1 MDITNVISLVGGI
14 ALFLFGMSVMGD
26 ALKRVAGGK
35 LEVVLY
41 KLTSNPLKGILLGTG
56 VTAVIQSSS
65 ATSIM
70 VVGFVNSG
78 MMRVHQAIGI
88 IMGAI
93 IGTSVTGWVLALNSL
108 GNGTSWL
115 SLFSTEVLTGIVAAI
130 GIILRMAAK
139 KDATKGIGDVLLGFA
154 VLMYGMTAMSTAVE
168 PLRESETFINALTA
182 FSNPVIGILI
192 GLAFTAV
199 IQSASAAV
207 GILQAL
213 AVTGAITF
221 DIALP
226 MIMGIA
232 IGASVPVL
240 LSSVGATVY
249 GKRTAFLYLIIETFG
264 VIIWSVLFYGA
275 NAVVG
280 GFGFM
285 GITMNM
291 VSIAF
296 LNTVFRL
303 IKVIALVPFTGLLE
317 GLVEKMFPEDEDALA
332 RHQDM
337 DRLEERFLNTPPLA
351 IEQSRLVIN
360 SMADKSKQ
368 DIMVAMELRKEYS
381 EKKYRKVCELEDII
395 DQYEDKLGN
404 YLMRI
409 TAADLTVAQSAKVS
423 KYLHSLT
430 DLERVSDHARNLG
443 ECFRELN
450 DKKIGF
456 SETAGRELI
465 IMETAIREI
474 LTNTIE
480 AYKNEDEFLARKI
493 EPLEEVIDNLCDEMK
508 SHHVRRLKEG
518 TCTINQG
525 FIFNDILTNYERVAD
540 HCSNI
545 AFAVIEEQEDS
556 ISNAHEYLDGLKDM
570 TDETFSR
577 RYREYTAQ
585 YDLNDPEETIRRLKL
600 AGVIQQNEPSG
611 AAGRGER

>member
-1 MDITNVISLVGGI
+1 MDYTNIISLLGGI
-14 ALFLFGMSVMGD
+14 ALFLFGMNVMGD

-41 KLTSNPLKGILLGTG
+41 RLTNTPLKGILLGTG

-78 MMRVHQAIGI
+78 MMKVHQAIGI

-93 IGTSVTGWVLALNSL
+93 IGTSVTGWILALNSL
-108 GNGTSWL
+108 GSGTSWL
-115 SLFSTEVLTGIVAAI
+115 SLLSTEVLTGIVAVI
-130 GIILRMAAK
+130 GIVLRMVSK
-139 KDATKGIGDVLLGFA
+139 REATKGIGDVLLGFA

-168 PLRESETFINALTA
+168 PLRQSEAFIDALTA
-182 FSNPVIGILI
+182 FSNPLIGILI
-192 GLAFTAV
+192 GLVFTAV

-213 AVTGAITF
+213 AVTGAVSF

-249 GKRTAFLYLIIETFG
+249 GKRTAFLYLFIEAFG
-264 VIIWSVLFYGA
+264 VLIWAVLFYSV
-275 NAVVG
+275 NAIVG

-285 GITMNM
+285 GVTMNM

-303 IKVIALVPFTGLLE
+303 VKVIGLVPFTGALE
-317 GLVEKMFPEDEDALA
+317 RLVERIFPEDEDAVA
-332 RHQDM
+332 QRQDM
-337 DRLEERFLNTPPLA
+337 DRLEERFLINPPLA

-360 SMADKSKQ
+360 SMADKTRQ
-368 DIMVAMELRKEYS
+368 DILTAMELGKEYS
-381 EKKYRKVCELEDII
+381 DKKFRKVCELEDII
-395 DQYEDKLGN
+395 DRYEDKLGN

-409 TAADLTVAQSAKVS
+409 MVSEMTAAQSAKVS

-450 DKKIGF
+450 EKKIAF
-456 SETAGRELI
+456 SDVARRELS
-465 IMETAIREI
+465 IMEAAITEI

-480 AYKNEDEFLARKI
+480 AYKNEDEELALRI
-493 EPLEEVIDNLCDEMK
+493 EPLEEVIDDLCDEMK
-508 SHHVRRLKEG
+508 SHHVRRLKDG

-525 FIFNDILTNYERVAD
+525 FIFNDMLTNYERVAD

-545 AFAVIEEQEDS
+545 AFAVIEEQEEN
-556 ISNAHEYLDGLKDM
+556 INNAHEYLDGLKDM
-570 TDETFSR
+570 KDERFASE
-577 RYREYTAQ
+577 YRQYSSK
-585 YDLNDPEETIRRLKL
+585 YDLEDSEKTYNDI
-600 AGVIQQNEPSG
+600 GVKT
-611 AAGRGER
+611 